1 MKLIIAEKPS
11 VAQSIAKVV
20 RATKRNDGYIEGNN
34 VIVSWCVGHLIQLSS
49 PEAYDPKYKKW
60 VKEDL
65 PIIPQKFKWEV
76 SPSTKKQ
83 FYILKELMHRQDV
96 DEIVCATDAGREG
109 ELIFRLV
116 YNHAKCKKPFSRLWI
131 SSMEDKAIAEGLK
144 NLKKGSDYNNLY
156 YAAVCRARADWLVGM
171 NATRLYTTQYHARLV
186 IGRVQTPTLAILVNR
201 QKKITN
207 FVPQKYY
214 NAHLYCTPEL
224 EGIIEKIKND
234 KEAKKIRDTCNGK
247 KATVTSVEKKEKKT
261 APPQLFDLTTLQ
273 RECNRYFGYSAQKT
287 LDLTQS
293 LYEKKLVTYPRT
305 ESRFITDDMEQTAE
319 EMINIVH
326 NVFGF
331 VAPDNPDVKRII
343 NNAKVSDHHALLPT
357 EQIKNQNIGELPQDE
372 INVLMIIAN
381 QLLCATGSTMKY
393 ETTEIH
399 IDCEGYD
406 FVAKGK
412 VIIEPGWK
420 KIEDDY
426 KSKIKKKQ
434 TNKKEKEDK
443 ILPKVE
449 KNDTFEPVTCDLTD
463 HFTTPPKHYTEDT
476 LLSAMET
483 AGNTEFD
490 KDTEKKGIGTPATR
504 AGIIEKLINSKYVE
518 RKGKQLIA
526 TPYGINLIEI
536 VPETLKSP
544 KMTAE
549 WENTLMRIQK
559 GEIPPNNFTNNIIA
573 MISKLINENQ
583 SLSKEE
589 ENRFGFVNEKEEI
602 GKCPRCGKPVYESQK
617 NFYCSN
623 RDCSFAIWKESNF
636 TKNFKKKIT
645 KAMAKKLLDKGKVK
659 VKGLYSQ
666 KKDKKFDA
674 IVVLDDTGKYVNFKL
689 EFEQKKQ
696 KK

>member
-1 MKLIIAEKPS
+1 
-11 VAQSIAKVV
+11 
-20 RATKRNDGYIEGNN
+20 
-34 VIVSWCVGHLIQLSS
+34 
-49 PEAYDPKYKKW
+49 
-60 VKEDL
+60 
-65 PIIPQKFKWEV
+65 F
-76 SPSTKKQ
+76 
-83 FYILKELMHRQDV
+83 FILKDLMHRQDV
-96 DEIVCATDAGREG
+96 DEIICATDAGREG

-116 YNHAKCKKPFSRLWI
+116 YNHARCKKPFKRLWI

-144 NLKKGSDYNNLY
+144 NLKSGRDYNNLY

-186 IGRVQTPTLAILVNR
+186 IGRVQTPTLALLVDR
-201 QKKITN
+201 HKKITN
-207 FVPQKYY
+207 FTPEKYY

-224 EGIIEKIKND
+224 EGIIEKIKD
-234 KEAKKIRDTCNGK
+234 EKEALKIRDICNGK
-247 KATVTSVEKKEKKT
+247 KATVTSVEKKEKKLS
-261 APPQLFDLTTLQ
+261 PPQLFDLTTLQ

-305 ESRFITDDMEQTAE
+305 ESRFITDDMEGTANHL
-319 EMINIVH
+319 IGIVH
-326 NVFGF
+326 DVFGF
-331 VAPDNPDVKRII
+331 ISPEKPDIKRII
-343 NNAKVSDHHALLPT
+343 NNKKVSDHHALLPT
-357 EQIKNQNIGELPQDE
+357 EQIKNADFSKLSQDE
-372 INVLMIIAN
+372 INVLMIISN
-381 QLLCATGSTMKY
+381 QLMCATGQTMRY

-412 VIIEPGWK
+412 VIIDPGWK
-420 KIEDDY
+420 KIETDY
-426 KSKIKKKQ
+426 KSKFKKKQ

-443 ILPKVE
+443 ILPKVK
-449 KNDTFEPVTCDLTD
+449 KNDTFEPVACDLTD
-463 HFTTPPKHYTEDT
+463 HFTMPPKHYTEDT

-549 WENTLMRIQK
+549 WENTLMKIQR
-559 GEIPPNNFTNNIIA
+559 GDIPPNNFTNNIIA
-573 MISKLINENQ
+573 MISKLVNESQ
-583 SLSKEE
+583 SLPKEE
-589 ENRFGFVNEKEEI
+589 AGRFGFVNEKEEI
-602 GKCPRCGKPVYESQK
+602 GKCPRCGNPVYESQK

-623 RDCSFAIWKESNF
+623 RECTFAIWKESSF

-645 KAMAKKLLDKGKVK
+645 KAMAKKLLAKGKVK
-659 VKGLYSQ
+659 VKGLYSK

-674 IVVLDDTGKYVNFKL
+674 TVVLDDTGKYVNFKF
-689 EFEQKKQ
+689 EF
-696 KK
+696 